1 MAAAVAGWL
10 TGARVRARRERIG
23 LRQAEVARR
32 AGISASYLNLIEHDR
47 RRVGP
52 DLLPRLAA
60 ALEIEAEAL
69 AGAQGR
75 TDDLRAAAAAAGGAA
90 ELARAE
96 DFAGRFPDW
105 ADLVLAQAARI
116 ARLERLVEALN
127 DRIGQD
133 PHLSAA
139 LHEVLN
145 AMTSVRAAAGIL
157 AETDDLDPE
166 WRRRFHQNL
175 HVDSERLAA
184 GAEALVAY
192 LDQADGTEAAALAAS
207 PQEEVEDWLARRGWH
222 LPEIEAGGG
231 GPDALT
237 AEIAGLAT
245 VAARRL
251 ARDWVAVLARD
262 AAAMPERMVGQVLA
276 ETGGDPLRM
285 AAHFGVSPLAAVR
298 RSALRA
304 GSVDGLVLCDGA
316 GAFLLRKPVAGFP
329 LPRGGGGCPLW
340 PLYAALSQPGTAV
353 EAVGELPGPVP
364 RRFRLRA
371 VGEARYPGGFGGPVL
386 RQAAMLIR
394 ADGLPPTLPP
404 LRIGGA
410 CRICPRADCP
420 ARREPPILREEG
432 P

>member
-1 MAAAVAGWL
+1 MAAAGWL
-10 TGARVRARRERIG
+10 TGARIRARRERIG

-90 ELARAE
+90 AELARAE
-96 DFAGRFPDW
+96 DFAGRFPGW

-157 AETDDLDPE
+157 AETDDLDPD

-175 HVDSERLAA
+175 HTDSERLAA

-192 LDQADGTEAAALAAS
+192 LDQAEGSEANAMAAS
-207 PQEEVEDWLARRGWH
+207 PQEEVEDWLALRGWH
-222 LPEIEAGGG
+222 LPDLEPGGG
-231 GPDALT
+231 GPAALS
-237 AEIAGLAT
+237 AQIAGLASD
-245 VAARRL
+245 AARSL
-251 ARDWVAVLARD
+251 ARDWVAVLAAD
-262 AAAMPERMVGQVLA
+262 AAAMPEPALGQALA
-276 ETGGDPLRM
+276 DAGGDPLRI
-285 AAHFGVSPLAAVR
+285 AARLGVAPLAAMR
-298 RSALRA
+298 RTALRA
-304 GSVDGLVLCDGA
+304 GATEGLVLCDAA

-329 LPRGGGGCPLW
+329 LPRGGGGCALW
-340 PLYAALSQPGTAV
+340 PLYAALGQPGTAV
-353 EAVGELPGPVP
+353 EGIGELPGQVP

-371 VGEARYPGGFGGPVL
+371 IAEIRHPGGFGGPVL

-394 ADGLPPTLPP
+394 ADDLPAGVTP

-410 CRICPRADCP
+410 CRICPRALCP
-420 ARREPPILREEG
+420 ARREPPILRDEG
-432 P
+432 L